1 MKEKIF
7 KILHN
12 RDRMPGERF
21 GDIEGKIEEFFNQEV
36 EKRMAEIDQHGRIAV
51 SVIKKKLWSM
61 RFNEDD
67 VKRETDGR
75 RKRFIY
81 GYTEAINDIAQWLTD
96 TVSQNTRCRLTNPNN
111 NPK

>member
-36 EKRMAEIDQHGRIAV
+36 EKRIAER
-51 SVIKKKLWSM
+51 M
-61 RFNEDD
+61 PTME
-67 VKRETDGR
+67 ET
-75 RKRFIY
+75 I
-81 GYTEAINDIAQWLTD
+81 DIANEY
-96 TVSQNTRCRLTNPNN
+96 VSHKSLHKANKGLIRDAVIIGVNMFRSRLTNPGVNDIQ
-111 NPK
+111 KTEGGEG

>member
-36 EKRMAEIDQHGRIAV
+36 ERRIAERMP
-51 SVIKKKLWSM
+51 SE
-61 RFNEDD
+61 ED
-67 VKRETDGR
+67 VE
-75 RKRFIY
+75 
-81 GYTEAINDIAQWLTD
+81 INLASFDEITNDWFDFTHAVYHWLC
-96 TVSQNTRCRLTNPNN
+96 SRLTTQVTPQDTHQVQ
-111 NPK
+111 KEGGGE